1 MSPAAAIIIYKG
13 SFGSLFHFFFN
24 MTSSSCHINP
34 VTNEGIV
41 CFLPDIAAIL
51 AFPDD
56 SLFVTKILIRN
67 RAKPLAMRR
76 LIG

>member
-1 MSPAAAIIIYKG
+1 
-13 SFGSLFHFFFN
+13 FFS
-24 MTSSSCHINP
+24 TSRSSSCHINP

-41 CFLPDIAAIL
+41 CFLPDIVAIL

>member
-1 MSPAAAIIIYKG
+1 LIIYKG
-13 SFGSLFHFFFN
+13 TFWVPFFQLSFFS
-24 MTSSSCHINP
+24 TSRSSSCHINP

-41 CFLPDIAAIL
+41 CFLPDIVAIL

>member
-1 MSPAAAIIIYKG
+1 QTETEATGAPQKHHYTLNQQVG
-13 SFGSLFHFFFN
+13 SI
-24 MTSSSCHINP
+24 T
-34 VTNEGIV
+34 GIV
-41 CFLPDIAAIL
+41 CFLPDIAVIL